1 MQDIRL
7 MLRISFHEQTG
18 PPPAGTYPVGSFR
31 SNVGW
36 SALFNNV
43 HRRHRHLEQFFN
55 LRPNIST

>member
-1 MQDIRL
+1 

-18 PPPAGTYPVGSFR
+18 PPPADTYPVGSFR

-43 HRRHRHLEQFFN
+43 DRRRRRLVQFFN